1 MLGLSL
7 GQAMRLL
14 VEPTPKAVKMRRMSQ
29 TRMKR
34 INNFK
39 FSTSWPRMHR
49 AWHIQMMTTTGT
61 LAWTL
66 AKLRSGISSMIS
78 KSPLKLLSSPS
89 LLQRQVMRMAF

>member
-14 VEPTPKAVKMRRMSQ
+14 PKAVKMRRMSQ